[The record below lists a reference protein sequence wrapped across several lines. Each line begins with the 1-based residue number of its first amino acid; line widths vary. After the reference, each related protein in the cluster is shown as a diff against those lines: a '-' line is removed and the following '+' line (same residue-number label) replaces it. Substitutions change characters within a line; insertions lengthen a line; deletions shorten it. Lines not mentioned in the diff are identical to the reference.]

1 MAPADIAPLHATI
14 GFGISNTV
22 ANVPGFV
29 APSLVRSEQPQ
40 NSKKFIWVLLGWLPS
55 D

>member
-1 MAPADIAPLHATI
+1 MLLADIAPLHATI

-29 APSLVRSEQPQ
+29 APSLVSTMDIMEDYG
-40 NSKKFIWVLLGWLPS
+40 NNW
-55 D
+55 